1 MRNDIEMLVEEE
13 VMTWQPYIATQVLIS
28 IVVNFGEEMLREMFE
43 EVNEFMNNDDY
54 KYQIG
59 IINED
64 KEPTQNES

>member
-59 IINED
+59 IITED

>member
-43 EVNEFMNNDDY
+43 EVNDFMNNDDY

-59 IINED
+59 IITED